1 MIFVCYLIACLMF
14 AVSFAKLSCLL
25 RLRNMMQIFESARS
39 VVGKA
44 DLTDLEKEK
53 RMRSLAIKSIK
64 AFMSVLLSL
73 AAVAATTI
81 ISAIAVAALTGVDT
95 DALIDFSLNPVVL
108 LLTVA
113 AVSIAQWAFR
123 RRAK

>member
-1 MIFVCYLIACLMF
+1 
-14 AVSFAKLSCLL
+14 
-25 RLRNMMQIFESARS
+25 MMQIFESARS

-53 RMRSLAIKSIK
+53 RMRSLAIESIK

-73 AAVAATTI
+73 AAVAAATI

-108 LLTVA
+108 LLTVV